1 MNALTLVPAASFR
14 ARLVGLI
21 GRRTLA
27 PGVGLW
33 LKPCDAVHTAGLR
46 FAIDVVFVDAAG
58 RVKRIDERVRP
69 WRLRACLGAHSV
81 VELAA
86 GEARR
91 LGFEVGHAIVP
102 PIVEIAPIAPIA
114 EIAPVSPNAA
124 VEPIDGGLS

>member
-1 MNALTLVPAASFR
+1 MNTLTLVPAEDFR
-14 ARLVGLI
+14 SRLVGLI
-21 GRRTLA
+21 GRRPPN

-33 LKPCDAVHTAGLR
+33 LRPCDAVHTMGLR

-69 WRLRACLGAHSV
+69 WRARICLGAHSV

-91 LGFEVGHAIVP
+91 LGLEAGDAIAP
-102 PIVEIAPIAPIA
+102 PIA
-114 EIAPVSPNAA
+114 AA
-124 VEPIDGGLS
+124 VSAGEGRS